1 MDRIF
6 KEEGVIHDDSMSEDD
21 EVKDDADCH
30 KDGDEVIGHMQSK
43 DGENLGELIVPSK
56 SINKLKIKNK
66 RVMGKLCDGLYKFF
80 YIIFYTFSKYNLHIN
95 NYFL

>member
-21 EVKDDADCH
+21 EIKDEPDCH
-30 KDGDEVIGHMQSK
+30 EDGDEVIGHMQSK

-56 SINKLKIKNK
+56 SINKLKVKNK
-66 RVMGKLCDGLYKFF
+66 RVMGKLRDENGSGLPRNTKQ
-80 YIIFYTFSKYNLHIN
+80 
-95 NYFL
+95 YFIALKS